1 MIDQPRSEETVG
13 PLERGL
19 RVLRIIAGREG
30 ATRPAE
36 LAKETGLARSTIDRV
51 ATTLTRL
58 GYLRT
63 EDRDLQ
69 PAPRLLDL
77 GDAYL
82 TASGIADPLAP
93 HARRLAER
101 LDESVSLAVP
111 DGDGVRF
118 ISQTTRRRAMSL
130 SFRIGDLLPAERC
143 APGALFA
150 ADWDE
155 RDWAVWRRRLAA
167 DPRHTG
173 FPAVPDLPAGPGAAP
188 EALSQTGPETPA
200 GGGAAARDGS
210 PAAQDGG
217 LAAGGFAERVAAAR
231 TAGYAVDDQLIEPG
245 LVAVAVPVTDP
256 AGRPVAALSVVSHTS
271 RHTAADLLDS
281 TLGELRAAAARMT
294 GALAEAAGGGGTTGG
309 AAGKTADVAAH
320 GTPAAA
326 GRPGAVREPAAPAGY
341 GYSPADK
348 ADLGPEFLQSL
359 ARGLAVLTALGRRP
373 GGLTLSAA
381 AEATGL
387 PRATARRSLLTLR
400 QLGYVEY
407 LEADGRRF
415 RPLPR
420 VLELGY
426 ARMAGLGFPEI
437 AGPHLAEL
445 SARLGESTSVAVLD
459 GDDIR
464 YVARVPTRRIM
475 SVNITIGTR
484 FPAHATSMG
493 RVLLAGLPAAERA
506 EYFRRVEP
514 RALTRRTVTDPDR
527 LRELV
532 DRAGADGS
540 AVVDQELED
549 GLRSVAVPLRDRTG
563 RVTAALNVS
572 LHAGRPDSDPEEDR
586 RQMLPELLTAA
597 ALIEADAA
605 RVTRRA
611 AD

>member
-1 MIDQPRSEETVG
+1 MIDRARSERSAETVG

-19 RVLRIIAGREG
+19 AVLRIIAAQHG
-30 ATRPAE
+30 AARPAE
-36 LAKETGLARSTIDRV
+36 LARAAGLARSTVDRV
-51 ATTLTRL
+51 ATTLARL
-58 GYLRT
+58 GYLRA
-63 EDRDLQ
+63 EDRDLL
-69 PAPRLLDL
+69 PAPRLLEL

-82 TASGIADPLAP
+82 TASGIADPLVP
-93 HARRLAER
+93 PARRLAER

-150 ADWDE
+150 ARWDD
-155 RDWAVWRRRLAA
+155 RRWAEWRRRLAA
-167 DPRHTG
+167 DPRHADFT
-173 FPAVPDLPAGPGAAP
+173 AVPDLAAGR
-188 EALSQTGPETPA
+188 EAEQADGFA
-200 GGGAAARDGS
+200 RRAAR
-210 PAAQDGG
+210 
-217 LAAGGFAERVAAAR
+217 AR
-231 TAGYAVDDQLIEPG
+231 ETGYAVDDQLIEPG
-245 LVAVAVPVTDP
+245 LVAVAVPVLDP
-256 AGRPVAALSVVSHTS
+256 DRRPVAALSVVSHTS
-271 RHTAADLLDS
+271 RHSAEDLVDS
-281 TLGELRAAAARMT
+281 TLDELLAAAAEMT
-294 GALAEAAGGGGTTGG
+294 AALAG
-309 AAGKTADVAAH
+309 AAGQ
-320 GTPAAA
+320 PE
-326 GRPGAVREPAAPAGY
+326 PPEPA

-359 ARGLAVLTALGRRP
+359 ARGLAVLTALGGRP

-381 AEATGL
+381 AEAAGL
-387 PRATARRSLLTLR
+387 PRATARRALLTLR

-407 LEADGRRF
+407 REEDGRRF

-426 ARMAGLGFPEI
+426 ARMSGLSFPEL
-437 AGPHLAEL
+437 ARPHLAGL
-445 SARLGESTSVAVLD
+445 SARLHESTSVAVLD

-493 RVLLAGLPAAERA
+493 RVLLAGLPEAERRA
-506 EYFRRVEP
+506 YFRRARP
-514 RALTRRTVTDPDR
+514 QPLTRRTVTDPAR

-532 DRAGADGS
+532 ARAGKDGS

-549 GLRSVAVPLRDRTG
+549 GLRSVAVPLHDRTG

-586 RQMLPELLTAA
+586 RRVLPELLAA
-597 ALIEADAA
+597 ARLIEADLA

-611 AD
+611 EA